1 MYAMHIEGFG
11 IHTDLISIAPY
22 LMLGQL
28 EGHILQGF
36 LDQVKHLS
44 REIELEKL
52 HGQRIPKNP

>member
-28 EGHILQGF
+28 EGHIL
-36 LDQVKHLS
+36 
-44 REIELEKL
+44 
-52 HGQRIPKNP
+52 